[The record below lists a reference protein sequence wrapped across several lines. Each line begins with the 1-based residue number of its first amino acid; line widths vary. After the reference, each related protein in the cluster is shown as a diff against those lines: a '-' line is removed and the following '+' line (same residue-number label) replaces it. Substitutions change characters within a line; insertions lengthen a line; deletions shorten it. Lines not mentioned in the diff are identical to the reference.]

1 MAAPPE
7 YRDYLPPSPLFQKW
21 VDHCDHFLQ
30 LIGPDHIGIGSDFDG
45 GGRLLEDMSQLPLVT
60 EALLGRGYDEPTIR
74 KILGEN
80 LLRVFEQV
88 IV

>member
-1 MAAPPE
+1 MS
-7 YRDYLPPSPLFQKW
+7 RLPY
-21 VDHCDHFLQ
+21 
-30 LIGPDHIGIGSDFDG
+30 
-45 GGRLLEDMSQLPLVT
+45 VT
-60 EALLGRGYDEPTIR
+60 EALLGRGYDEVVVR